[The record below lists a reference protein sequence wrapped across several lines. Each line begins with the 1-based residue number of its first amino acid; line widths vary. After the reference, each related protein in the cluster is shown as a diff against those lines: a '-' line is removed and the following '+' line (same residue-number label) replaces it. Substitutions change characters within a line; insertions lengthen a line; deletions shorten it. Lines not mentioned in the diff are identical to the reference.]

1 MEKISL
7 SEILRRN
14 RFSPI
19 HPKNR
24 ERKLEKYVKDQSLIV
39 AKSISEYF
47 NSVSYERELD
57 IISEIYYG
65 GGDNFRDENVGLYAR
80 LKRGYRYFK
89 LPDDVDLINCR
100 LAVHQALNLPV
111 KEKWGSFI
119 PDTQLK
125 FGFGYQE
132 GFLFK
137 DKEKMF
143 RELATKYK
151 L

>member
-1 MEKISL
+1 MEKILL

-24 ERKLEKYVKDQSLIV
+24 DKKLEVYVKDQSLIV

-47 NSVSYERELD
+47 NSVIYERELD

-65 GGDNFRDENVGLYAR
+65 GDIFKDDNVGLYAR

-100 LAVHQALNLPV
+100 LAIHQALNLPI

-143 RELATKYK
+143 RELAKKYK